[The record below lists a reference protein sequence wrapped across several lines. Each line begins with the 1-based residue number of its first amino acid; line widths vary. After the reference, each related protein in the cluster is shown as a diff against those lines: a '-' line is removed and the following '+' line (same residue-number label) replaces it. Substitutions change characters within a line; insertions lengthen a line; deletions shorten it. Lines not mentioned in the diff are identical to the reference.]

1 MRLTFNGG
9 PREHDPGPD
18 DTAADVIRTVFGAT
32 GTKVACGAGVCGACT
47 ILVDGEP
54 KVSCL
59 LPAAHLD
66 GAEVTTVEGV
76 GGDHPVQRAFVEC
89 DALQCG
95 FCTPGFVT
103 EAVAFHDRWR
113 KDHEGTPSREE
124 VAAALTGHLCRCGAY
139 ENIVAAVRQ
148 ACAGVFDDRE
158 PVPARMEA
166 PAKVAG
172 TAEYT
177 VDVTLPGMLHGVIV
191 RSRLPHARVTVKS
204 PEMSE
209 EASPASAAGRPV
221 AGFVRLLQGDVVRY
235 TGQPIAA
242 VAAETP
248 ALARELA
255 ERVTVDYE
263 ALPSVVD
270 PAEARRDGA
279 PVIFADAAAQK
290 AAPSSAE
297 GAGFPGRWRGNVR
310 SGYASAWRGRAARRR
325 LDAAEERNAPGYFAA
340 TFTTSGQSHTALE
353 PHASVADW
361 RPDGLTLHVSTQA
374 LPHVKAAAAKRW
386 NPPKVE
392 VVAQHVGGGFGSKLG
407 LSTDVVA
414 AVELSRTLGRP
425 VRVAMSRA
433 EELTDT
439 GYRPGTRSELRMLGT
454 PTGGLAAISLDVSGH
469 GGVSTGSM
477 VATLGL
483 LMYGRGPRHFRDRDV
498 IGNAPPASPFRG
510 PGGPPF
516 AWAVE
521 QGVDEIAHRLGADP
535 LKLRRTWDGNRR
547 RRALYEIAAEL
558 PLWRD
563 RPATPQTGRYR
574 RGVGAAAANWIYTA
588 DVDTKIELT
597 VRDGR
602 IVARTATQD
611 IGTGVRT
618 VIRNAVREVF
628 PDADVVVEV
637 GHSDAP
643 HGPVAGG
650 SRSTA
655 SVGPAARDAA
665 GKLAAHL
672 GGKPVGAA
680 EGVTVLGERP
690 KDRRGSAVPVSM
702 DHLRVGRGLAGAVH
716 ITEVEVDTLLGH
728 TRVTRVWGGIA
739 AGTIYNRTAARN
751 QCEGGIVQ
759 GIGYA
764 LYEERITDPRTG
776 VVLSANLED
785 YRLPGVNDTPEMTI
799 HFHEDGWDHVPGG
812 GVGLGEVCTVSVAA
826 SVGNAVFNATGFRP
840 LDLPIRPD
848 RLLEGM
854 PR

>member
-66 GAEVTTVEGV
+66 GTEVTTVEGV

-158 PVPARMEA
+158 PVPARVEA

-172 TAEYT
+172 AAEYT
-177 VDVTLPGMLHGVIV
+177 VDVSLPGMLHGVIV

-209 EASPASAAGRPV
+209 KTSPASAAGRPV

-414 AVELSRTLGRP
+414 AVELSRRLGRP

-739 AGTIYNRTAARN
+739 AGAIYNRTAARN

>member
-1 MRLTFNGG
+1 MRLTFNGS
-9 PREHDPGPD
+9 PREHDPAPD
-18 DTAADVIRTVFGAT
+18 DTAAEVIRTAFGAT
-32 GTKVACGAGVCGACT
+32 GTKVSCGAGVCGACT

-66 GAEVTTVEGV
+66 GASVTTVEGV

-113 KDHEGTPSREE
+113 KERDEPPSREE
-124 VAAALTGHLCRCGAY
+124 VAGALTGHLCRCGAY
-139 ENIVAAVRQ
+139 ENILTAVQ
-148 ACAGVFDDRE
+148 KACAGAFDDRE
-158 PVPARMEA
+158 PVPARVEA
-166 PAKVAG
+166 PDKVTGA
-172 TAEYT
+172 ARYT
-177 VDVTLPGMLHGVIV
+177 VDVVLDGMLHGAIV
-191 RSRLPHARVTVKS
+191 RSARPHARVS
-204 PEMSE
+204 FELPEPS
-209 EASPASAAGRPV
+209 V
-221 AGFVRLLQGDVVRY
+221 LLLDGGVVRY

-248 ALARELA
+248 AAARALADSVMIA
-255 ERVTVDYE
+255 YE
-263 ALPSVVD
+263 PLPSVVD
-270 PAEARRDGA
+270 PDEARRPDA
-279 PVIFADAAAQK
+279 PVVFEGDQRK
-290 AAPSSAE
+290 NAPSSAE
-297 GAGFPGRWRGNVR
+297 GSGFPGRWKGNVR
-310 SGYASAWRGRAARRR
+310 SGYPSAWRGRTARRR
-325 LDAAEERNAPGYFAA
+325 LDAAEERKAPGYFAA
-340 TFTTSGQSHTALE
+340 TFTTAGQSHTALE
-353 PHASVADW
+353 PHVTVADW
-361 RPDGLTLHVSTQA
+361 RADGLTIHTSTQG
-374 LPHVKAAAAKRW
+374 LPHIKAAAAKRW
-386 NPPKVE
+386 SPPKVE
-392 VVAQHVGGGFGSKLG
+392 VIAHHVGGGFGSKLTLG
-407 LSTDVVA
+407 TDAVA
-414 AVELSRTLGRP
+414 AVELSRKTGRP
-425 VRVAMSRA
+425 VKVEMSRA

-477 VATLGL
+477 VAALGL
-483 LMYGRGPRHFRDRDV
+483 MMYGRGPRHFRDRDV

-535 LKLRRTWDGNRR
+535 LRLRRTWDGNLR
-547 RRALYEIAAEL
+547 RRALYEIAGEL

-563 RPATPQTGRYR
+563 RPAPGQTGRHR
-574 RGVGAAAANWIYTA
+574 RGVGVAAANWIYTA
-588 DVDTKIELT
+588 DLDTKVELT

-628 PDADVVVEV
+628 PDAEIVVEL
-637 GHSDAP
+637 GSADAP

-665 GKLAAHL
+665 TKLAGHL
-672 GGKPVGAA
+672 GGKPVSEA
-680 EGVTVLGERP
+680 EGVSVLGQRP
-690 KDRRGSAVPVSM
+690 KDKGGSAVPVSM
-702 DHLRVGRGLAGAVH
+702 DHLRIGRGLAGAVH
-716 ITEVEVDTLLGH
+716 MTEVEVDTLLGR
-728 TRVTRVWGGIA
+728 TRVVRVWGGIA
-739 AGTIYNRTAARN
+739 VGTVFSRQTARN
-751 QCEGGIVQ
+751 QCEGGIIQ

-764 LYEERITDPRTG
+764 LYEERVTDPRTG

-785 YRLPGVNDTPEMTI
+785 YRLPGIADTPEMTI

-812 GVGLGEVCTVSVAA
+812 GVGLGEVCTISVAA
-826 SVGNAVFNATGFRP
+826 SVANAVFNATGFRP

-854 PR
+854 AR

>member
-9 PREHDPGPD
+9 SREHDPAPD
-18 DTAADVIRTVFGAT
+18 DTAAEVIRTAFGAT
-32 GTKVACGAGVCGACT
+32 GTKVSCGAGVCGACT

-66 GAEVTTVEGV
+66 GTSVTTVEGI
-76 GGDHPVQRAFVEC
+76 GGDHPVQRAFVEL

-103 EAVAFHDRWR
+103 EATAFHDRWR
-113 KDHEGTPSREE
+113 EDREGVPSREE
-124 VAAALTGHLCRCGAY
+124 VADALSGHLCRCGAY
-139 ENIVAAVRQ
+139 ENILTAVQ
-148 ACAGVFDDRE
+148 KACAGAFDDRE
-158 PVPARMEA
+158 PIPARVEA
-166 PAKVAG
+166 PDKVTGA
-172 TAEYT
+172 AEYT
-177 VDVTLPGMLHGVIV
+177 VDVTLENMLHGAIV
-191 RSRLPHARVTVKS
+191 RSSQPHARVTFEL
-204 PEMSE
+204 PEDS
-209 EASPASAAGRPV
+209 
-221 AGFVRLLQGDVVRY
+221 VRLLEGDIVRY

-242 VAAETP
+242 VAAGTLEEARKIAH
-248 ALARELA
+248 ALKIS
-255 ERVTVDYE
+255 YE
-263 ALPSVVD
+263 PLPSVVD
-270 PAEARRDGA
+270 PDEARRPDA
-279 PVIFADAAAQK
+279 PVIFDQNERK
-290 AAPSSAE
+290 NAPSSAE
-297 GAGFPGRWRGNVR
+297 GAGFPARWKGNVR
-310 SGYASAWRGRAARRR
+310 SGYPSAWRGRTARKR
-325 LDAAEERNAPGYFAA
+325 LDAARERNAPGYFAA
-340 TFTTSGQSHTALE
+340 TFTTAGQSHTALE

-361 RPDGLTLHVSTQA
+361 RADGLTLYTSTQG
-374 LPHVKAAAAKRW
+374 LGHIKAAVAKRW
-386 NPPKVE
+386 SPPKVE
-392 VVAQHVGGGFGSKLG
+392 VIARHVGGGFGAKLSLG
-407 LSTDVVA
+407 TDAVA
-414 AVELSRTLGRP
+414 AIELSRKTGHP
-425 VRVAMSRA
+425 VKVEMSRA

-439 GYRPGTRSELRMLGT
+439 GYRPGTRTELRMLGT
-454 PTGGLAAISLDVSGH
+454 PTGGLAAISLDVAGH

-483 LMYGRGPRHFRDRDV
+483 MMYGRGPRHFRDRDI

-535 LKLRRTWDGNRR
+535 LKLRRTWDGNLR
-547 RRALYEIAAEL
+547 RRALYEIAEEL
-558 PLWRD
+558 PLWRE
-563 RPATPQTGRYR
+563 RPIGAQTGRFR
-574 RGVGAAAANWIYTA
+574 RGVGVAAANWIYTA
-588 DVDTKIELT
+588 DVDTKIEIT

-618 VIRNAVREVF
+618 VIRNAIRDVF
-628 PDADVVVEV
+628 DDAEIVVEL
-637 GHSDAP
+637 GHSGAP

-665 GKLAAHL
+665 RKLADHL
-672 GGKPVGAA
+672 DGKPVSEA
-680 EGVTVLGERP
+680 EGVTVVGQRP
-690 KDRRGSAVPVSM
+690 KDKGGSAVPVSM
-702 DHLRVGRGLAGAVH
+702 DHMRIGRGLAGAVH
-716 ITEVEVDTLLGH
+716 MTEVEVDTLLGH
-728 TRVTRVWGGIA
+728 TRVLKVWGGIA
-739 AGTIYNRTAARN
+739 VGTVYSRQTARN

-785 YRLPGVNDTPEMTI
+785 YRLPGIKDTPEMTI

-812 GVGLGEVCTVSVAA
+812 GIGLGEVCTISVAA
-826 SVGNAVFNATGFRP
+826 SVANAVFNATGFRP